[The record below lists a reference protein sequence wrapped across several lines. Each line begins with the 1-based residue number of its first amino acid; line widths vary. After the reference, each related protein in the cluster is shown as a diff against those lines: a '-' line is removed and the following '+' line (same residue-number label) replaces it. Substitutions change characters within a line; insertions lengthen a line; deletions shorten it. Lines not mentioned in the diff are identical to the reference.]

1 VQGQKEHAKIG
12 CNSGIARFFYA
23 DCLSKLIFIR
33 FYHMPISE
41 TWLLPDG
48 VADVLPEQ
56 AQVIEHIRRQA
67 LDFLAQR
74 GYQLVYTPFIEY
86 LESLS
91 SLSTLN
97 HDLDLVTFK
106 IIDQISGRLLGV
118 RADMTPQ
125 VARIDAHVRPVAG
138 VARYCYAG
146 TILHTKPQG
155 LAASRTPLQLGAEL
169 YGHQSLDA
177 DLEMIDSMLGVL
189 AVAGYQQQLH
199 IDLGHVGLF
208 RSLVKLAALSTD
220 QELALS
226 ELYQRKALPELKLYT
241 AELNFGQDF
250 YQLGRL
256 SSDLDALSASL
267 SASVLADADFQAAW
281 CSLNTTIAQLKIRWP
296 DVQIGIDVVELRSYH
311 YHTGL
316 MFAVYGPNQALPLA
330 QGGRYDGIG
339 EHFGRARPATGFS
352 CDLYKLVAGR
362 YQNSTLIV
370 APAERSAD
378 LLATIARLRAEGQHV
393 VQLLGNDPLSSVP
406 QASHQLVDGTD
417 GWQIKA
423 I

>member
-1 VQGQKEHAKIG
+1 
-12 CNSGIARFFYA
+12 
-23 DCLSKLIFIR
+23 
-33 FYHMPISE
+33 MPIKE

-56 AQVIEHIRRQA
+56 AQVIEQMRRQA

-91 SLSTLN
+91 SLSTVN

-106 IIDQISGRLLGV
+106 LIDQISGRLLGV

-125 VARIDAHVRPVAG
+125 VARIDAHVRPLEG

-169 YGHQSLDA
+169 YGHQGIDA

-189 AVAGYQQQLH
+189 ALAGYQQQLH
-199 IDLGHVGLF
+199 LDLGHVGLF
-208 RSLVKLAALSTD
+208 RSLVKLAGLSTAE
-220 QELALS
+220 ELQLS
-226 ELYQRKALPELKLYT
+226 ELYQRKAL
-241 AELNFGQDF
+241 AELQQFTQTLTMGEDF
-250 YQLGRL
+250 YELGRL
-256 SSDLDALSASL
+256 SGDLAALAQHLSSA
-267 SASVLADADFQAAW
+267 VRNDPEFQAAFANLHTAVDQIR
-281 CSLNTTIAQLKIRWP
+281 SRWP
-296 DVQIGIDVVELRSYH
+296 EVQVGIDVVELRSYH

-316 MFAVYGPNQALPLA
+316 MFAAYGPNSAMPLA

-362 YQNSTLIV
+362 YQTLPLIV
-370 APAERSAD
+370 APAERSEE
-378 LLATIARLRAEGQHV
+378 LLASIAALRAEGRV
-393 VQLLGNDPLSSVP
+393 VIQLLGDDQLSSVP
-406 QASHQLVDGTD
+406 QATHQLSKTAQ
-417 GWQIKA
+417 GWQLQSI
-423 I
+423 